1 MDEVNG
7 PDEAAM
13 LARLRVVAKRELR
26 TRMQAVRK
34 VIPVEA
40 CAERSTRA
48 NARVIELPEFARAKV
63 IVGYSAIRKELDPS
77 ELLRMA
83 AEHGKRV
90 GLPRV
95 DGGVLSLHEYKP
107 GDQLEESGWGILEP
121 LSAAPGIA
129 AESVDL
135 VVVPALAL
143 DSAGHRIGYGRGFY
157 DRLLPLM
164 ASAFRVGVAYDFQLV
179 PEIPHEPHDV
189 VMHCVVSDARILRL

>member
-26 TRMQAVRK
+26 ARMQAVRK
-34 VIPVEA
+34 VIPIEA
-40 CAERSTRA
+40 CAERSARA
-48 NARVIELPEFARAKV
+48 NARVIELAEFARARV

-77 ELLRMA
+77 ELL
-83 AEHGKRV
+83 AEAVRRGKRV

-95 DGGVLSLHEYKP
+95 DGELLSLHEYRP
-107 GDQLEESGWGILEP
+107 GDELEESGWGILEP
-121 LSAAPGIA
+121 LSAAPVIA
-129 AESVDL
+129 PESVEL

-143 DSAGHRIGYGRGFY
+143 DGAGYRIGYGRGFY

-164 ASAFRVGVAYDFQLV
+164 ASAFRVGVGYDFQLV
-179 PEIPHEPHDV
+179 PEIPHEAHDV
-189 VMHCVVSDARILRL
+189 VMHCVISDMRTLRI